1 MCRGHPSERV
11 LDGSFITAGL
21 AGVELLFFAEIED
34 HMTQHPSLW
43 EAAKQ
48 ESETYQFIA
57 GAELQPKW
65 DVSEK
70 IAINAAVSGR
80 FATNTS
86 FEEYIDAASSVIE
99 AGACGVH
106 IDFSF
111 MVDAQGRRMDKDI
124 PPVEAYL
131 SVLEPL
137 KKRFGNDFVPNLNVL
152 NGSTFDEC
160 VAPARQHLT
169 EVAPCAP
176 GHPEAFMVPAVAAL
190 EAAGVKP
197 ELAVHSSGEIELA
210 KRKLI
215 DTGILKA
222 PYNWLILYGLPF
234 NTGRTLVSGTWV
246 SDAQDMAQHLFLMVD
261 QIRKI
266 DPTSVI
272 SVCAAGRAG
281 IYMTT
286 LATMMGLHIRI
297 GTEDTQW
304 KHPNSDLLL
313 KDNLEMFHM
322 ARESAALHGRT
333 PASANEYRALLGL
346 PAK

>member
-1 MCRGHPSERV
+1 M
-11 LDGSFITAGL
+11 
-21 AGVELLFFAEIED
+21 VEKL
-34 HMTQHPSLW
+34 SLW
-43 EAAKQ
+43 EAAKR
-48 ESETYQFIA
+48 EMEEYQFIA

-65 DVSEK
+65 DVPDK

-80 FATNTS
+80 FESTTS
-86 FEEYIDAASSVIE
+86 LAEYVDAASSVIE

-111 MVDAQGRRMDKDI
+111 MTDEKGRRLDRDI
-124 PPVEAYL
+124 PPVEAY
-131 SVLEPL
+131 SAVLEPL
-137 KKRFGNDFVPNLNVL
+137 RSRFGNDFVPNLNVL

-160 VAPARQHLT
+160 VSPARAGLT

-176 GHPEAFMVPAVAAL
+176 GHPEAFMVPAISEL
-190 EAAGVKP
+190 EATGVKP

-215 DTGILKA
+215 DTGILKK

-234 NTGRTLVSGTWV
+234 NVGRTLVSGTWV
-246 SDAQDMAQHLFLMVD
+246 SDAQDMTHHMFLMVD

-272 SVCAAGRAG
+272 SVCAAGRATL
-281 IYMTT
+281 YMTT

-297 GTEDTQW
+297 GTEDTPW
-304 KHPNSDLLL
+304 KYPNSDERL
-313 KDNLEMFHM
+313 KDNLEMFNM
-322 ARESAALHGRT
+322 ARDIAGLLGRK
-333 PASANEYRALLGL
+333 PASANEYRALVGK
-346 PAK
+346 PARN